1 MTKTKKEAP
10 QIVDTKEIELY
21 QKQVASAAKFSTTL
35 TVKTKEDYE
44 GALAEGK
51 DIKAKLDAIVERKQE
66 ITKPLYSSYKSVLA
80 LFKPIEDAGE
90 TALRA
95 IKSKMLEYTNRKTA
109 EAEAEKLK
117 LAHKVETGYMK
128 PETAVAKMDAIV
140 EQPKT
145 VSTENGSA
153 TTRTVKKYYIVD
165 KAKIPLQFMEA
176 NMVAIKASFRAG
188 MPVAG
193 VEEREEKE
201 LSLGY

>member
-1 MTKTKKEAP
+1 
-10 QIVDTKEIELY
+10 
-21 QKQVASAAKFSTTL
+21 
-35 TVKTKEDYE
+35 
-44 GALAEGK
+44 
-51 DIKAKLDAIVERKQE
+51 
-66 ITKPLYSSYKSVLA
+66 
-80 LFKPIEDAGE
+80 
-90 TALRA
+90 
-95 IKSKMLEYTNRKTA
+95 MLEYTNRKTA

-145 VSTENGSA
+145 VATDNGSA
-153 TTRTVKKYYIVD
+153 TTRTVKKYYVVD

-188 MPVAG
+188 TPVAG